1 MTIMIMM
8 MFDINYKD
16 VVKDESF
23 YLENFI
29 PDPMD
34 HIINNKNNNKTTN
47 KHYTNMKKAALN
59 VLLGICDMDISN
71 QNIKITN

>member
-1 MTIMIMM
+1 

>member
-47 KHYTNMKKAALN
+47 KHYTNMKKN
-59 VLLGICDMDISN
+59 C
-71 QNIKITN
+71 IKCFAWNM